1 MELITKAPRGT
12 KDILPEEIARWQ
24 HVEKMILR
32 VCDLFGFTEIRVPTF
47 EHTEL
52 FERGVGETTDVVN
65 KEMYTFLDKGE
76 RSITLRPEGTA
87 SVTRAV
93 LESGLYGGALPVK
106 LCYLLPCFRYE
117 KPQAGRLREF
127 HQFGVELFGAS
138 EPAADA
144 EVILLA
150 SRIFDAFGLSNVKLK
165 LNSIGCPECRKAY
178 KAALTEY
185 FAGRAEELCD
195 SCGERLSKNPMRILD
210 CKSPVCAEIAKGA
223 PSILDYLCEDC
234 AAHFTKVKELL
245 TAAGAA
251 FEVDDRIVRGLD
263 YYSRT
268 VFEFVVDGI
277 GAQSTVCGGGR
288 YDGLAGQLSDRE
300 LPGLGFAMGLERL
313 LLTLEAAGYQ
323 FPAPA
328 VCDLYLASAP
338 GAENAVVALA
348 EKLRG
353 AGLSVQTDLC
363 GRSIKAQMKYAGKI
377 GARFSAVLGGDELES
392 GKAELKRMEDGEK
405 FAVTLAEE
413 SQFVTVIKENCNG

>member
-1 MELITKAPRGT
+1 M
-12 KDILPEEIARWQ
+12 
-24 HVEKMILR
+24 
-32 VCDLFGFTEIRVPTF
+32 
-47 EHTEL
+47 
-52 FERGVGETTDVVN
+52 
-65 KEMYTFLDKGE
+65 
-76 RSITLRPEGTA
+76 
-87 SVTRAV
+87 
-93 LESGLYGGALPVK
+93 
-106 LCYLLPCFRYE
+106 
-117 KPQAGRLREF
+117 
-127 HQFGVELFGAS
+127 
-138 EPAADA
+138 
-144 EVILLA
+144 
-150 SRIFDAFGLSNVKLK
+150 
-165 LNSIGCPECRKAY
+165 
-178 KAALTEY
+178 
-185 FAGRAEELCD
+185 
-195 SCGERLSKNPMRILD
+195 
-210 CKSPVCAEIAKGA
+210 
-223 PSILDYLCEDC
+223 
-234 AAHFTKVKELL
+234 KELL

-338 GAENAVVALA
+338 GAETAVVALA